1 LLFLFSTLS
10 KPHKKVKKGKISLK
24 DTKEM
29 VMINEILEHTTENM
43 SKSIDA
49 LKRDFATLRTG
60 KVTTGIVDNIKV
72 DYYGTMT
79 ALPQVGSVI
88 ATDATT
94 ISITPWEKSLL
105 GAIEKAIQEANIGVN
120 PNNDGDFIKL
130 FFPPMTSEQR
140 QEIVK
145 QAKGMAEHA
154 KISIRNVRKDGN
166 DKIKKLEKEKEI
178 SEDESKKA
186 HDQIQKITDE
196 YVTKVEEAFKSK
208 EADILKV

>member
-1 LLFLFSTLS
+1 
-10 KPHKKVKKGKISLK
+10 
-24 DTKEM
+24 M
-29 VMINEILEHTTENM
+29 VNDILEQTTTNM
-43 SKSIDA
+43 EKSIEA
-49 LKRDFATLRTG
+49 LKRDFSSLRTG

-79 ALPQVGSVI
+79 ALTQVGNVI

-94 ISITPWEKSLL
+94 ISITPWEKNLL
-105 GAIEKAIQEANIGVN
+105 GDIEKAIQEANIGVN

-130 FFPPMTSEQR
+130 FFPPMTADQR

-145 QAKGMAEHA
+145 QAKGMVEHA
-154 KISIRNVRKDGN
+154 KVSIRNVRKDSN
-166 DKIKKLEKEKEI
+166 DKVKKLEKEKEV

-186 HDQIQKITDE
+186 QDNIQKITDE
-196 YVTKVEEAFKSK
+196 HITKIDEAFKTK

>member
-1 LLFLFSTLS
+1 ML
-10 KPHKKVKKGKISLK
+10 
-24 DTKEM
+24 
-29 VMINEILEHTTENM
+29 NEIFEQTKANM
-43 SKSIDA
+43 QKGIEA
-49 LKRDFATLRTG
+49 LKRDFSSLRTG

-79 ALPQVGSVI
+79 ALNQVGSVI

-94 ISITPWEKSLL
+94 ISITPWEKNLL
-105 GAIEKAIQEANIGVN
+105 PLIEKAIREANIGVN

-140 QEIVK
+140 QDIVK
-145 QAKGMAEHA
+145 QAKGMVEHA
-154 KISIRNVRKDGN
+154 KIAVRNVRKDGN
-166 DKIKKLEKEKEI
+166 DKIKKLEKDKEI

-186 HDQIQKITDE
+186 QEQIQKITDE
-196 YVTKVEEAFKSK
+196 FIAKVDETFKAK

>member
-1 LLFLFSTLS
+1 MTS
-10 KPHKKVKKGKISLK
+10 
-24 DTKEM
+24 
-29 VMINEILEHTTENM
+29 EIFNHTTENM
-43 SKSIDA
+43 DKSIQA

-79 ALPQVGSVI
+79 ALTQVGNVI

-94 ISITPWEKSLL
+94 ISITPWEKNLL
-105 GAIEKAIQEANIGVN
+105 GDIEKAIQEANIGVN

-130 FFPPMTSEQR
+130 FFPPMTADQR

-145 QAKGMAEHA
+145 QAKGMVENA
-154 KISIRNVRKDGN
+154 KVALRNVRKDGN
-166 DKIKKLEKEKEI
+166 DKIKKLEKDKEI

-186 HDQIQKITDE
+186 QDQIQKLTDE
-196 YVTKVEEAFKSK
+196 HVSKIEEAFKTK